1 MISFLLDF
9 RSLTFSLWVKYKQKL
24 LIFVLIL
31 SFFVILILSHVWFTE
46 KFSEAIKIQTELRVP
61 RHSTAISNELK
72 KNQIIPF
79 ILSQDPIIITSL
91 KKNLYDSIP
100 ERLSHFVGEMGLGG
114 LQLFDRNGNLSAS
127 SNSTETN
134 LEAIKDVFLSVTAQS
149 LSTVFKI
156 VEINENNYQFTYFRV
171 IRDNEKVIGMITA
184 NVDLNQFEERWKS
197 PFEAIMIVDSS
208 GRVVISTEERWK
220 GKGVSEALLLEGS
233 KTVLN
238 RAFNLA
244 GGYLELNNSND
255 FIKGEA
261 VLRTELNIPY
271 NGWKLIS
278 FSSYSGVR
286 ERVNAVLA
294 IEIMIFSII
303 AALVFYN
310 LNRRAQSQAVVLKR
324 ESDELRALNAALN
337 KEISIR
343 EKVEEN
349 LEVAEQSL
357 VQSQKLAVLGEMSAA
372 VSHEL
377 NQPLAAMKTY
387 LAAAK
392 LLFDR
397 RRTEEANASLQRI
410 DDLIE
415 RMGVITKQLK
425 LHARKVGDSWEK
437 IDLRD
442 VVTNSLSIMEPNLKQ
457 NAIDIKVD
465 LGKDEVLVLG
475 DPIRLEQVVINL
487 IRNSLDATSS
497 IINAKIIISV
507 VLEETAM
514 LRISDNGLG
523 IENLENIFEPFY
535 TTKEPGDGLGL
546 GLSISSSIISDYGGR
561 LIAKNNEP
569 CGAIFEFELPL
580 IKGNVINDGRT

>member
-1 MISFLLDF
+1 
-9 RSLTFSLWVKYKQKL
+9 
-24 LIFVLIL
+24 
-31 SFFVILILSHVWFTE
+31 
-46 KFSEAIKIQTELRVP
+46 
-61 RHSTAISNELK
+61 
-72 KNQIIPF
+72 
-79 ILSQDPIIITSL
+79 
-91 KKNLYDSIP
+91 
-100 ERLSHFVGEMGLGG
+100 MGLGG

-415 RMGVITKQLK
+415 RMGVITN
-425 LHARKVGDSWEK
+425 E
-437 IDLRD
+437 
-442 VVTNSLSIMEPNLKQ
+442 
-457 NAIDIKVD
+457 
-465 LGKDEVLVLG
+465 
-475 DPIRLEQVVINL
+475 
-487 IRNSLDATSS
+487 SS
-497 IINAKIIISV
+497 CSHYA
-507 VLEETAM
+507 
-514 LRISDNGLG
+514 
-523 IENLENIFEPFY
+523 
-535 TTKEPGDGLGL
+535 
-546 GLSISSSIISDYGGR
+546 
-561 LIAKNNEP
+561 
-569 CGAIFEFELPL
+569 
-580 IKGNVINDGRT
+580 